1 MTGGQ
6 TIWQNFFSRK
16 KERRKKM
23 GENFL
28 ADEKLVHG
36 VIRRKFGRVRGEELK
51 DIEQAGRL
59 GLVKAAEKFKAEK
72 GVSFSTYA
80 EKCIENEIR
89 EYYRREKIRE
99 RLAVESLGAVIGKFE
114 SDDVTWEDVLED
126 ESLRVEEIL
135 ERKEIRLIVYK
146 EAEAMKGRKREII
159 KMWLRGGNG
168 AEIGRVLGISKQRVH
183 VVVQEYKR
191 ALKKKLAEAEIYV
204 GDERAR

>member
-1 MTGGQ
+1 
-6 TIWQNFFSRK
+6 
-16 KERRKKM
+16 M

-72 GVSFSTYA
+72 GAAFSTYA

-99 RLAVESLGAVIGKFE
+99 RLAVESLGAVIGKLE

-146 EAEAMKGRKREII
+146 EAEAMKGRKKEII